1 MSGPITVLERT
12 APDGSAVLDELQP
25 VRLNLGA
32 GATEIAGYEPIDR
45 KNGQEVYPLECDD
58 ESVDEIYVSHVL
70 EHFSHTETHKVL
82 AHWMEKLRPG
92 GLLRLAVPD
101 FPWICKHYLDGEA
114 INTMGYVMGGH
125 VDENDRHGAL
135 FDREMLID
143 AMVNVGLERI
153 GSWESEYED
162 CSALPVSL
170 NLQGYKP
177 ATSEK
182 RPTATLAILSAPRF
196 GPVLHMRCGITSFG
210 RLGIPY
216 DIGQGAYWH
225 QVLSGQ
231 IEEALKAEDI
241 KFIITCD
248 YDTAFSSD
256 DVMELWRLSNAME
269 DADAIC
275 PLQSKRGTAH
285 VLCGLQDEHGVL
297 QNRIAI
303 AEQAR
308 LVTPITSGHFGLTI
322 FKADAFRKAKRP
334 WFHAVP
340 GVDGK
345 WDDTKI
351 DADMNFWQ
359 NWRASGLKLYL
370 AHRVLIGHI
379 EEAVKWPGRDY
390 KPVFQTFG
398 DYVDNG
404 IPAEVKRC

>member
-1 MSGPITVLERT
+1 VSAGQKVELPRSRSVAGPEAGEIAANLLPEGHGPTAKGFDGGALAESLDTALKTSG
-12 APDGSAVLDELQP
+12 P

-32 GATEIAGYEPIDR
+32 GATEIEGYEPIDR

-58 ESVDEIYVSHVL
+58 NSVDIIYASHVL

-82 AHWMEKLRPG
+82 AHWMEKLKPG

-101 FPWICKHYLDGEA
+101 FPWICEHYMDGEA

-143 AMVNVGLERI
+143 AMVNAGLERI
-153 GSWESEYED
+153 GSWESEYQD

-196 GPVLHMRCGITSFG
+196 GPVLHMRCGIAGFG
-210 RLGIPY
+210 PLGIPY
-216 DIGQGAYWH
+216 EIGQGAYWH

-231 IEEALKAEDI
+231 IEAALENEAI

-248 YDTAFSSD
+248 YDTAFSPD

-275 PLQSKRGTAH
+275 PLQCKRGTEH
-285 VLCGLQDEHGVL
+285 VLCGLQDEHGVR

-303 AEQAR
+303 AELAR
-308 LVTPITSGHFGLTI
+308 PDNPARPYNPRKKPRSGRLQICLLQGRH
-322 FKADAFRKAKRP
+322 RS
-334 WFHAVP
+334 
-340 GVDGK
+340 
-345 WDDTKI
+345 
-351 DADMNFWQ
+351 
-359 NWRASGLKLYL
+359 SG
-370 AHRVLIGHI
+370 
-379 EEAVKWPGRDY
+379 E
-390 KPVFQTFG
+390 
-398 DYVDNG
+398 
-404 IPAEVKRC
+404 